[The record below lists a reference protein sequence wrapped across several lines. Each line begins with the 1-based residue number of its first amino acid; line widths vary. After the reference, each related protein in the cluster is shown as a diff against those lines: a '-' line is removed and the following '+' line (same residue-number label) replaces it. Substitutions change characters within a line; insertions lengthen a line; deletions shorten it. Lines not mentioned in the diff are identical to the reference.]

1 MNRHQ
6 LRSLIKKTIVGKLQ
20 RQGVNKYKEYKV
32 LNHVPD
38 LISILT
44 DLMSP
49 QFNLFVRDIEW
60 VSPKPPCF
68 RVVLENDQKFYLS
81 DLGRSWVA
89 EVEGKKY
96 YLLNLGEEEMAMSAI
111 ARILKYGK
119 AVNADMGEEFGAGAE
134 STGGG
139 STSTGGGGFGGGS
152 MEAALEEPLPGEG
165 EAEAGAEEVAA
176 EEPELE
182 L

>member
-1 MNRHQ
+1 MNKHQ
-6 LRSLIKKTIVGKLQ
+6 LRSIIKKTIVGKLQ
-20 RQGVNKYKEYKV
+20 RQGINKYKEYKV

-60 VSPKPPCF
+60 VAPKPPTF
-68 RVVLENDQKFYLS
+68 RVILENDQFFYLY

-96 YLLNLGEEEMAMSAI
+96 YLLNLGEEERALSSI
-111 ARILKYGK
+111 ARILRYGK
-119 AVNADMGEEFGAGAE
+119 AVNADMGDEFGA
-134 STGGG
+134 GGG
-139 STSTGGGGFGGGS
+139 STSSGGGSTGGGGGGN
-152 MEAALEEPLPGEG
+152 MESALEEPLPTEP
-165 EAEAGAEEVAA
+165 GAEEIAA

>member
-1 MNRHQ
+1 MNKHQ

-20 RQGVNKYKEYKV
+20 RQGINKYKEYKV

-60 VSPKPPCF
+60 VAPKPPTF
-68 RVVLENDQKFYLS
+68 RVILENDQFFYLY

-96 YLLNLGEEEMAMSAI
+96 YLLNLGEEERALSSI
-111 ARILKYGK
+111 ARILRYGK
-119 AVNADMGEEFGAGAE
+119 AINPELGEEFGGASGG
-134 STGGG
+134 STSGGG
-139 STSTGGGGFGGGS
+139 STGGGGGS

-165 EAEAGAEEVAA
+165 EAGAEEVTA

>member
-1 MNRHQ
+1 MNKHQ

-20 RQGVNKYKEYKV
+20 RKGINKYKEYKV

-60 VSPKPPCF
+60 VAPKPPTF
-68 RVVLENDQKFYLS
+68 RVILENDQFFYLY

-96 YLLNLGEEEMAMSAI
+96 YLLNLGEEEMAMSRI
-111 ARILKYGK
+111 SRILRYGK
-119 AVNADMGEEFGAGAE
+119 AVNADMGEEFGAGGASTSGGG

-139 STSTGGGGFGGGS
+139 GGGS
-152 MEAALEEPLPGEG
+152 MEAALNEPLPGEG
-165 EAEAGAEEVAA
+165 EGEAGAEEVAA

>member
-1 MNRHQ
+1 MNKHQ

-20 RQGVNKYKEYKV
+20 RQGINKYKEYKV

-60 VSPKPPCF
+60 VAPKPPTF
-68 RVVLENDQKFYLS
+68 RVILENDQFFYLY

-96 YLLNLGEEEMAMSAI
+96 YLLNLGEEERALSSI
-111 ARILKYGK
+111 ARILRYGK
-119 AVNADMGEEFGAGAE
+119 AVNADMGEEF
-134 STGGG
+134 SSGGG
-139 STSTGGGGFGGGS
+139 STGGGGGSTGGGGGGS
-152 MEAALEEPLPGEG
+152 MESALEEPLPGE
-165 EAEAGAEEVAA
+165 AGAEEIAA

>member
-1 MNRHQ
+1 MNKHQ
-6 LRSLIKKTIVGKLQ
+6 LRSIIKKTIVGKLQ
-20 RQGVNKYKEYKV
+20 RQGINKYKEYKV

-60 VSPKPPCF
+60 VAPKPPTF
-68 RVVLENDQKFYLS
+68 RVILENDQFFYLY

-96 YLLNLGEEEMAMSAI
+96 YLLNLGEEERALSSI
-111 ARILKYGK
+111 ARILRYGK
-119 AVNADMGEEFGAGAE
+119 AVNADMGEEF
-134 STGGG
+134 SSGGG
-139 STSTGGGGFGGGS
+139 STGGGGGSTGGGGGGS
-152 MEAALEEPLPGEG
+152 MESALEEPLPTEP
-165 EAEAGAEEVAA
+165 GAEEIAA

>member
-1 MNRHQ
+1 MNKHQ

-20 RQGVNKYKEYKV
+20 RQGINKYKEYKV

-60 VSPKPPCF
+60 VAPKPPTF
-68 RVVLENDQKFYLS
+68 RVVLENDQFYYLT
-81 DLGRSWVA
+81 DMGRSWVA
-89 EVEGKKY
+89 EVQGKKF
-96 YLLNLGEEEMAMSAI
+96 YLLNLGEEEMAMS
-111 ARILKYGK
+111 RINNLLRYGK
-119 AVNADMGEEFGAGAE
+119 AVNADMDEEFGGGGASTSGGG

-139 STSTGGGGFGGGS
+139 GGGS
-152 MEAALEEPLPGEG
+152 MEAALNEPLPGEG

>member
-20 RQGVNKYKEYKV
+20 RQGINKYKEYKV

-68 RVVLENDQKFYLS
+68 RIVLENDQKYYLS

-111 ARILKYGK
+111 ARILRYGK
-119 AVNADMGEEFGAGAE
+119 SVNPDMGEEFGSE

-139 STSTGGGGFGGGS
+139 STSTSGGGGGGS
-152 MEAALEEPLPGEG
+152 MEAALEEPPPAEG
-165 EAEAGAEEVAA
+165 EEGETEVGAEEVAA

>member
-1 MNRHQ
+1 MNKHQ

-20 RQGVNKYKEYKV
+20 RQGINKYKEYKV

-44 DLMSP
+44 DLMSA
-49 QFNLFVRDIEW
+49 QFNLFVKDIEW
-60 VSPKPPCF
+60 VSPKPPAF
-68 RVVLENDQKFYLS
+68 RVVLENGQFFYLT

-89 EVEGKKY
+89 EVEGKEY
-96 YLLNLGEEEMAMSAI
+96 YLLNLGEEEMAMS
-111 ARILKYGK
+111 RISKMLRYGK
-119 AVNADMGEEFGAGAE
+119 AINPDMEADGNFSSA
-134 STGGG
+134 GGG
-139 STSTGGGGFGGGS
+139 SSSTGGGGGGGGS
-152 MEAALEEPLPGEG
+152 MEAALNEPLPGE
-165 EAEAGAEEVAA
+165 EAGAEEVAA

>member
-1 MNRHQ
+1 MNKHQ

-20 RQGVNKYKEYKV
+20 RKGINKYKEYKV

-60 VSPKPPCF
+60 VAPKPPTF
-68 RVVLENDQKFYLS
+68 RVILENDQFFYLY

-89 EVEGKKY
+89 EIEGKKY
-96 YLLNLGEEEMAMSAI
+96 YLLNLGEEEMAMSRI
-111 ARILKYGK
+111 SRILRYGK
-119 AVNADMGEEFGAGAE
+119 AVNADMGEEFGGGGASTSGGG

-139 STSTGGGGFGGGS
+139 GGGS
-152 MEAALEEPLPGEG
+152 MEAALNEPLPGEG

>member
-20 RQGVNKYKEYKV
+20 RQGINKYKEYKV

-44 DLMSP
+44 DLLSP

-60 VSPKPPCF
+60 VAPKPPTF
-68 RVVLENDQKFYLS
+68 RVVLENDQKFYLI
-81 DLGRSWVA
+81 DYGRSWMA
-89 EVEGKKY
+89 EVEGKQY

-111 ARILKYGK
+111 ARILRYGK
-119 AVNADMGEEFGAGAE
+119 PINADMGEEL
-134 STGGG
+134 GGG
-139 STSTGGGGFGGGS
+139 RSASGGGSTGGGGGGGGS
-152 MEAALEEPLPGEG
+152 MEAALNEPLPGEEG
-165 EAEAGAEEVAA
+165 GAEEVNA

>member
-1 MNRHQ
+1 MNKHQ
-6 LRSLIKKTIVGKLQ
+6 LRSIIKKTIVAKLQ
-20 RQGVNKYKEYKV
+20 RQGINKYTEYKV

-60 VSPKPPCF
+60 VAPKTPSF
-68 RVVLENDQKFYLS
+68 RVILENDQFFYLY
-81 DLGRSWVA
+81 DLGSSWVA

-96 YLLNLGEEEMAMSAI
+96 YLLNLGEEERAMSSV
-111 ARILKYGK
+111 ARILRYGK
-119 AVNADMGEEFGAGAE
+119 AVNPELGEEFGGA
-134 STGGG
+134 GGG
-139 STSTGGGGFGGGS
+139 STGGGGGSTGGGGN
-152 MEAALEEPLPGEG
+152 MESALEEPLPTEPG
-165 EAEAGAEEVAA
+165 EAGAEEIAA

>member
-1 MNRHQ
+1 MNKHQ

-20 RQGVNKYKEYKV
+20 RQGINKYSEYKV

-68 RVVLENDQKFYLS
+68 RVVLENDQKYYLS

-111 ARILKYGK
+111 ARILRYGK
-119 AVNADMGEEFGAGAE
+119 PINPAMEEEFGGGE

-139 STSTGGGGFGGGS
+139 STSGGGS
-152 MEAALEEPLPGEG
+152 MEAALEEPLPAGEEG
-165 EAEAGAEEVAA
+165 AEAGAEEVAA

>member
-1 MNRHQ
+1 MNKHQ

-20 RQGVNKYKEYKV
+20 RKGINKYKEYKV

-44 DLMSP
+44 DLMSS

-60 VSPKPPCF
+60 VAPKPPTF
-68 RVVLENDQKFYLS
+68 RIVLENDQFFYLY

-89 EVEGKKY
+89 EIEGKKY
-96 YLLNLGEEEMAMSAI
+96 YLLNLGEEEMAMSRI
-111 ARILKYGK
+111 ARILRYGK
-119 AVNADMGEEFGAGAE
+119 AVNAEMGEEFSG
-134 STGGG
+134 GGG
-139 STSTGGGGFGGGS
+139 STSGGGSTGGGGGGS
-152 MEAALEEPLPGEG
+152 MEAALNEPLPGEG
-165 EAEAGAEEVAA
+165 EAEAGAEEIAA

>member
-20 RQGVNKYKEYKV
+20 RQGINKYKEYKV

-81 DLGRSWVA
+81 DYGRSWMA

-111 ARILKYGK
+111 ARILRYGK
-119 AVNADMGEEFGAGAE
+119 PINPDMGEEFGGGG

-139 STSTGGGGFGGGS
+139 STSTGGGGGGGN
-152 MEAALEEPLPGEG
+152 MEAALEEPLPGEGG

>member
-1 MNRHQ
+1 MNKHQ

-20 RQGVNKYKEYKV
+20 RKGINKYKEYKV

-60 VSPKPPCF
+60 VAPKPPTF
-68 RVVLENDQKFYLS
+68 RVVLENDQFYYLT
-81 DLGRSWVA
+81 DMGRSWVA
-89 EVEGKKY
+89 EVQGKKF
-96 YLLNLGEEEMAMSAI
+96 YLLNLGEEEMAMS
-111 ARILKYGK
+111 RINNLLRYGK
-119 AVNADMGEEFGAGAE
+119 AVNADMDEEFGGGGASTSGGG

-139 STSTGGGGFGGGS
+139 GGGS
-152 MEAALEEPLPGEG
+152 MEAALNEPLPGEG

>member
-1 MNRHQ
+1 MNKHQ

-20 RQGVNKYKEYKV
+20 RQGINKYKEYKV

-60 VSPKPPCF
+60 VAPKPPTF
-68 RVVLENDQKFYLS
+68 RVILENDQFFYLY

-96 YLLNLGEEEMAMSAI
+96 YLLNLGEEERALSSI
-111 ARILKYGK
+111 ARILRYGK
-119 AVNADMGEEFGAGAE
+119 AVNADMGEEFSGGGVSTSGSG

-139 STSTGGGGFGGGS
+139 GGGS
-152 MEAALEEPLPGEG
+152 MEAALNEPLPGEG

>member
-1 MNRHQ
+1 MNKHQ

-20 RQGVNKYKEYKV
+20 RQGINKYSEYKV

-60 VSPKPPCF
+60 VSPKPPTF
-68 RVVLENDQKFYLS
+68 RVVLENDQKYYLT

-111 ARILKYGK
+111 SRILRYGK
-119 AVNADMGEEFGAGAE
+119 PTNPDMGEEFGGE

-139 STSTGGGGFGGGS
+139 STSTGGGGGS
-152 MEAALEEPLPGEG
+152 MEAALEEPLPGEGG

>member
-1 MNRHQ
+1 MNKHQ

-20 RQGVNKYKEYKV
+20 RQGINKYSEYKV

-60 VSPKPPCF
+60 VSPKPPTF
-68 RVVLENDQKFYLS
+68 RVVLENDQKYYLT

-111 ARILKYGK
+111 SRILRYGK
-119 AVNADMGEEFGAGAE
+119 PTNPDMGEEFGGE

-139 STSTGGGGFGGGS
+139 STSTGGVGGGGS
-152 MEAALEEPLPGEG
+152 MEAALEEPLPGEGG